1 MTDAAP
7 GDDQGCDSM
16 LGDEVARMLL
26 RSTNLQSWALSHGRG
41 QNSAC
46 AVRCPEFAM
55 ATRRLITDSLR
66 VAVCGAGFAV
76 ELGSR

>member
-46 AVRCPEFAM
+46 AERCPEFAM
-55 ATRRLITDSLR
+55 ATRRLITFALAARR
-66 VAVCGAGFAV
+66 VPVAACC
-76 ELGSR
+76 